1 MSISVLSK
9 ECTELFIR
17 RLVFATSDSDERIAI
32 DNHLFRFN
40 LWVKF
45 YVAPSDKRDSLDCR
59 LRKAVVPH
67 SLMQNLLTDLLEAIN
82 SMQSATCIR
91 KFFSN
96 ATQVTLA
103 WLSQPAGL
111 VLE

>member
-17 RLVFATSDSDERIAI
+17 RLVSATSDSDERIAI
-32 DNHLFRFN
+32 ENHLFRFN
-40 LWVKF
+40 LWAKF

-67 SLMQNLLTDLLEAIN
+67 SLIQNLLTDLLKAIN
-82 SMQSATCIR
+82 GMESATCR
-91 KFFSN
+91 R
-96 ATQVTLA
+96 
-103 WLSQPAGL
+103 
-111 VLE
+111 